1 MLKKTVYLGLSVDT
15 LHHGHI
21 NLIKHGLKYGK
32 IMVGLISDKAIAENK
47 RLPILNYQQRKL
59 IIENIKGVS
68 EVVNQNNW
76 DYSVN
81 IKKYKPEYMIH
92 GDDWLQGSLLK
103 LRKKAKKVLESYGGK
118 LIEVPYTKGISST
131 ALAEQQ
137 YALGI
142 TPEIRLK
149 SLKRN
154 LESKNFLR
162 FIEAHS
168 PISAMIIE
176 NLKINTKKGIKF
188 FDGFWSSS
196 LTDSARLG
204 KPDNEVLNIS
214 DRLYNINQIFDV
226 TSKPLIMDIDT
237 GGRVEH
243 LKINL
248 RSMERLGIS
257 AVIMEDKKGLKKNS
271 LLGTSVKQTQE
282 SITNFSNKIKTI
294 KLNQLNKDFML
305 ISRIESFIL
314 NRGINDALKRAKS
327 YINSGTDGIMIH
339 SKEKKPEEVFEFSK
353 KFRKNFKDVPLI
365 CVPTSY
371 NSVKEEELIRN
382 GFNIVIY
389 ANHLFRA
396 SYPSMEHAAKSILKY
411 SRSKEVDNKL
421 ISIKEILNL
430 IPGSV

>member
-1 MLKKTVYLGLSVDT
+1 MLKNTVYLGLSVES

-21 NLIKHGLKYGK
+21 NLIKEGQKYGK
-32 IMVGLISDKAIAENK
+32 ILVGLISDKAIAQNK
-47 RLPILNYQQRKL
+47 RVPLLNYNQRKT
-59 IIENIKGVS
+59 IIENINGVS
-68 EVVNQNNW
+68 KVVTQINY
-76 DYSVN
+76 DYSEN
-81 IKKYKPEYMIH
+81 IKKYKPEFMIH
-92 GDDWLQGSLLK
+92 GDDWQKGSQII
-103 LRKKAKKVLESYGGK
+103 LRKNALKALKKYGGK
-118 LIEVPYTKGISST
+118 LIEVPYTKDISST

-137 YALGI
+137 FSLGI
-142 TPEIRLK
+142 TPEVRLK

-154 LESKNFLR
+154 LASKNFLR

-176 NLKINTKKGIKF
+176 NLKINTNKGTKF

-214 DRLYNINQIFDV
+214 DRLHNINQIFDV
-226 TSKPLIMDIDT
+226 TTKPLIMDIDT

-243 LKINL
+243 LKINV

-257 AVIMEDKKGLKKNS
+257 ALIMEDKKGLKKNS

-282 SITNFSNKIKTI
+282 SITNFSNKIKAV
-294 KLNQLNKDFML
+294 KLSQRDNDLML

-314 NRGINDALKRAKS
+314 KNGINDALKRAKS
-327 YINSGTDGIMIH
+327 YINAGTDGIMIH
-339 SKEKKPEEVFEFSK
+339 SKEKDPSEVFEFAK

-371 NSVKEEELIRN
+371 NNVREEELIRK

-396 SYPSMEHAAKSILKY
+396 AYPSMEFAAKSILKNG
-411 SRSKEVDNKL
+411 RSKEIDKKI
-421 ISIKEILNL
+421 ISIKKILNL
-430 IPGSV
+430 IPGTV

>member
-1 MLKKTVYLGLSVDT
+1 M
-15 LHHGHI
+15 
-21 NLIKHGLKYGK
+21 
-32 IMVGLISDKAIAENK
+32 
-47 RLPILNYQQRKL
+47 
-59 IIENIKGVS
+59 
-68 EVVNQNNW
+68 
-76 DYSVN
+76 
-81 IKKYKPEYMIH
+81 
-92 GDDWLQGSLLK
+92 
-103 LRKKAKKVLESYGGK
+103 
-118 LIEVPYTKGISST
+118 
-131 ALAEQQ
+131 
-137 YALGI
+137 
-142 TPEIRLK
+142 
-149 SLKRN
+149 
-154 LESKNFLR
+154 ESKNFLR

-176 NLKINTKKGIKF
+176 NLKINTKKGMKF

-226 TSKPLIMDIDT
+226 TTKPLIMDIDT

-314 NRGINDALKRAKS
+314 GKNLKDALKRAEAYS
-327 YINSGTDGIMIH
+327 RAGADAILIH
-339 SKEKKPEEVFEFSK
+339 SKKKKTNQIFSFSK
-353 KFRKNFKDVPLI
+353 KFLKSRYYKPLVAVPS
-365 CVPTSY
+365 TYSKTY
-371 NSVKEEELIRN
+371 EHDLIRN
-382 GFNIVIY
+382 GFKIVIY
-389 ANHLFRA
+389 ANQLLRA
-396 SYPSMEHAAKSILKY
+396 SYPAMIEAARKILKNK
-411 SRSKEVDNKL
+411 RSFEAEKK
-421 ISIKEILNL
+421 ISSIKEVLNL
-430 IPGSV
+430 I

>member
-1 MLKKTVYLGLSVDT
+1 MLKKTVYIGLSVDT

-21 NLIKHGLKYGK
+21 NLIKQGLKYGK
-32 IMVGLISDKAIAENK
+32 ILVGLITDKAIAKNK
-47 RLPILNYQQRKL
+47 RLPLLNYNQRKL
-59 IIENIKGVS
+59 ILENINGVS
-68 EVVNQNNW
+68 KVVPQNSWN
-76 DYSVN
+76 YSEN
-81 IKKYKPEYMIH
+81 IKKYKPEFMIH
-92 GDDWLQGSLLK
+92 GDDWKKGSQKLLREK
-103 LRKKAKKVLESYGGK
+103 VKKVIKSYGGK
-118 LIEVPYTKGISST
+118 LIEIPYTKGISST

-137 YALGI
+137 YSLGI
-142 TPEIRLK
+142 TPELRLK
-149 SLKRN
+149 SLRRS
-154 LESKNFLR
+154 LESKEFLR

-176 NLKINTKKGIKF
+176 NLKIKTNLGIKY

-226 TSKPLIMDIDT
+226 TTKPLIMDIDT

-243 LKINL
+243 LKINVK
-248 RSMERLGIS
+248 SMERLGIS
-257 AVIMEDKKGLKKNS
+257 ALIMEDKKGLKKNS
-271 LLGTSVKQTQE
+271 LLGTSVKQNQE
-282 SITNFSNKIKTI
+282 SIKDFSNKIKAV
-294 KLNQLNKDFML
+294 KLNQINDDFML

-314 NRGINDALKRAKS
+314 KKGINDAIKRAKS
-327 YINSGTDGIMIH
+327 YINAGSDGIMIH
-339 SKEKKPEEVFEFSK
+339 SKEKNPSEVFEFAK
-353 KFRKNFKDVPLI
+353 KFRKNFKDTPLI

-371 NSVKEEELIRN
+371 NSVKEEKLIKM

-396 SYPSMEHAAKSILKY
+396 SYPSMEFAAKSILKNG
-411 SRSKEVDNKL
+411 RSKEIDKKL

-430 IPGSV
+430 IPGTV